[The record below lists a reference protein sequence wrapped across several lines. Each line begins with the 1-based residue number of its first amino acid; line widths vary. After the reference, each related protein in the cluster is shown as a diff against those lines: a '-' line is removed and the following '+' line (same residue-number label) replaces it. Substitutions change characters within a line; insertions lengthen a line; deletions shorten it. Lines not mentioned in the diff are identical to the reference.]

1 MFLTIQ
7 GIKVL
12 HELICI
18 PLTMEEGIPDLRHFN
33 LCQGFNHM
41 HGGTAAL
48 VPPYDFT
55 HKTILVGWNK
65 RSGSTKLLTKRF
77 SPDVTF

>member
-7 GIKVL
+7 GIKIL

-18 PLTMEEGIPDLRHFN
+18 PLTIEEGIPDLRHFN
-33 LCQGFNHM
+33 LYQGFNHM

-48 VPPYDFT
+48 VPPYQDSFVS
-55 HKTILVGWNK
+55 KTVGWNK
-65 RSGSTKLLTKRF
+65 RSGSTRLLTKRF